1 MSRLSYPSNHAV
13 APATLEAIR
22 SRHPLALQAVA
33 YAPGRYEIGHGC
45 RWGPYPG
52 LLISPVQAE
61 DLFRS
66 DIAYVEGR
74 IRTWF
79 SCPMRDGAYQ
89 ALLSYF
95 FDTGTG
101 GTHVEDV
108 VNLFENGGEK
118 RFFRTLPGAFNMS
131 RFGPRIGRAARFFEC
146 KHSLE

>member
-1 MSRLSYPSNHAV
+1 MSRLSYASNHAV

-52 LLISPVQAE
+52 LRISPVQAE

-89 ALLSYF
+89 ALISYF
-95 FDTGTG
+95 FDIGT
-101 GTHVEDV
+101 VELYAEDAV
-108 VNLFENGGEK
+108 CLFMNGGEK
-118 RFFRTLPGAFNMS
+118 AFFRSLPQAFDRS
-131 RFGPRIGRAARFFEC
+131 RFGSNVGRAARFFEC
-146 KHSLE
+146 KHSPE